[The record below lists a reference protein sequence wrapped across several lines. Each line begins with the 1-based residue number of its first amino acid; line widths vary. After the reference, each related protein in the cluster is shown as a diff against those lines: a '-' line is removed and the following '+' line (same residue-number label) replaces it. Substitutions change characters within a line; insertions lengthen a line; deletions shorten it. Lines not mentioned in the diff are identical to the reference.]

1 MALYTQ
7 RASPAPPRYPSSK
20 ASLRGENLE
29 IKLPK
34 DSSDVRLIASD
45 GVTIYTT
52 RALLTMVSPV
62 FRDMYGLSPYTQPSS
77 SGEDDTTEISLA
89 ENGATLAAV
98 FAYAD
103 PTTLDPPALS
113 IAQLFDAMSAAQK
126 YLMEGTLARLRS
138 ALNAPTVICSPAT
151 QSQTAT
157 RQALSPTLPQG
168 HQRVTTLLQ
177 SEPLPAAV
185 LCHTFGFIP
194 ELRLA
199 LRELARVHIEMI
211 ICNNQDCTLPA
222 ILFQHI
228 LKQRRA
234 RASWFKIKAK
244 LLFAFAATANN
255 GGCMQCMRYSAYA
268 VHDACA
274 KMDEQPSWDAFRAE
288 LNKAARCSCGASAVP
303 IGNERF
309 QNDLAKWEAEAKIME
324 AELPVWPPSFR
335 S

>member
-1 MALYTQ
+1 MSLQTQ
-7 RASPAPPRYPSSK
+7 RASPAPPRYPSSR
-20 ASLRGENLE
+20 ASLRSENLDT
-29 IKLPK
+29 KPPK
-34 DSSDVRLIASD
+34 ESSDVHLIASD
-45 GVTIYTT
+45 GATIYTS
-52 RALLTMVSPV
+52 RALLTMVSPI
-62 FRDMYGLSPYTQPSS
+62 FKDMYGLSPFIQSS
-77 SGEDDTTEISLA
+77 SSEEDTTEISLA
-89 ENGATLAAV
+89 ETGATLATV

-103 PTTLDPPALS
+103 PTTPDPPALS

-126 YLMEGTLARLRS
+126 YLMEGTLARLRT

-157 RQALSPTLPQG
+157 RQALSPALPQA

-234 RASWFKIKAK
+234 RAAWFKIKAK
-244 LLFAFAATANN
+244 LLFAFAATTNN
-255 GGCMQCMRYSAYA
+255 GGCTQCMRYSAYA

-274 KMDEQPSWDAFRAE
+274 KMDEQPSWEAFRAE
-288 LNKAARCSCGASAVP
+288 LHKAARCSCGASAVP

-309 QNDLAKWEAEAKIME
+309 QNDLAKWETEAKIME
-324 AELPVWPPSFR
+324 GELPVWPPSFR